1 MPKKT
6 KIESKLKVTMLG
18 GLNEIGKNLALF
30 EYEDEMIIVDCGMGF
45 PGDDMP
51 GIDYIIPD
59 FSYIEKNSH
68 KLRGIF
74 VTHGH
79 EDHIG
84 GIPFLLD
91 KVNVPVFATKLAIG
105 ILQNKLREMKP
116 DYVPEF
122 VAVEAG
128 DTVKTGVFSV
138 EFIRVNHS
146 IADACALA
154 IKTPVGTV
162 LHTGDF
168 KLDLTPVDG
177 ETMDI
182 PRLAEIGKKGVL
194 LLMCESTNVEKPG
207 YTPSERTVGQTLDSI
222 FEHHKKQRLIIA
234 TFSSNVHRVQQIID
248 KSVAYGRKV
257 VITGRSMLNI
267 VAAAKELG
275 YMSFP
280 DGALIDINDMKRYNP
295 EQLTVISTG
304 SQGEPMSGL
313 YRMAYGAHDKITL
326 GSRDLVVL
334 SSHPIPGNEKLV
346 NNIIN
351 EFCKK
356 GIAVYRDP
364 TAEVHVSGHACQ
376 EEIKLMHTLLKPKF
390 FMPIHGEATHLSA
403 HRQLAME
410 LGMKSENI
418 FVSEIG
424 KVLELTSKTA
434 EFGGSVPSGSVM
446 VDGSGVGDVGSIV
459 LRDRLLLAEDGL
471 IVV

>member
-267 VAAAKELG
+267 VAAARELG

-313 YRMAYGAHDKITL
+313 YRMAYGA
-326 GSRDLVVL
+326 
-334 SSHPIPGNEKLV
+334 
-346 NNIIN
+346 
-351 EFCKK
+351 
-356 GIAVYRDP
+356 
-364 TAEVHVSGHACQ
+364 
-376 EEIKLMHTLLKPKF
+376 
-390 FMPIHGEATHLSA
+390 
-403 HRQLAME
+403 
-410 LGMKSENI
+410 
-418 FVSEIG
+418 
-424 KVLELTSKTA
+424 
-434 EFGGSVPSGSVM
+434 
-446 VDGSGVGDVGSIV
+446 
-459 LRDRLLLAEDGL
+459 
-471 IVV
+471 